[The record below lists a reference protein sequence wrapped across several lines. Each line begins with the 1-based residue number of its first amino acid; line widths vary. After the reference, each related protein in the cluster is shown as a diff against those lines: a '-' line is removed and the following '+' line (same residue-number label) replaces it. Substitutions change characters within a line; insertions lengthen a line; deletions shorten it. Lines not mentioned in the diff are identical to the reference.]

1 MTCGWSSSRDNHAGT
16 RQEQTQHHAGGT
28 AASDRAL
35 DVRGAAVLFYCT
47 LTSCPRTT
55 PPALIVECALK

>member
-1 MTCGWSSSRDNHAGT
+1 VTSPPLPNGDGCVAAEVAEEVGVFFEDRDRHAGT

-35 DVRGAAVLFYCT
+35 DVHADIVPFT
-47 LTSCPRTT
+47 
-55 PPALIVECALK
+55 AL